1 MQILIDADACPVK
14 DEVYKVAKRYGIP
27 VTLVA
32 NAGMY
37 APKASWLELIIVKQG
52 ANVADD
58 LIAEKA
64 TAKDIVITADIPL
77 ASRCLEKGAA
87 VLDHRGGEF
96 TRENIGSILA
106 GREVG
111 EHLRAAG
118 VETKGPRPFDKQAR
132 SNFLQTF
139 DQVIQKRRR
148 SSGR

>member
-1 MQILIDADACPVK
+1 MRIYIDADACPVK
-14 DEVYKVAKRYGIP
+14 DEIYKVAKRYELP

-37 APKASWLELIIVKQG
+37 APQASWLELIIVKQG

-58 LIAEKA
+58 LIAERT
-64 TAKDIVITADIPL
+64 TASDIVITADIPL
-77 ASRCLEKGAA
+77 ASRCLEQGAT

-106 GREVG
+106 SREIG

-118 VETKGPRPFDKQAR
+118 IDTKGPKPIEKQSR
-132 SNFLQTF
+132 SQFLQTL
-139 DQVIQKRRR
+139 DRVIQKRRR
-148 SSGR
+148 RG